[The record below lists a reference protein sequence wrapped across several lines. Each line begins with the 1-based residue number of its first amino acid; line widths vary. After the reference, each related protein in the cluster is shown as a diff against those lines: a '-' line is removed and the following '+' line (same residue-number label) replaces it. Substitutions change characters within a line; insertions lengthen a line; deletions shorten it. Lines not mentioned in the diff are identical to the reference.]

1 MGTELAGQGG
11 TRGFAL
17 ESPPA
22 LRHGGD
28 ASVDAALN
36 FERKTQVALR
46 YDRRA
51 RPGEAGQAAIG
62 HGYSTADVGRAL
74 RQERTRQGLSLRDVS
89 MRTGIPQDQL
99 RAAETGSF
107 DRPDG
112 LAALKTVRR
121 FADHLGLP
129 GDRYALAILEQWPTR
144 GRSPAPVLGV
154 VGSVAPRTGQAPAA
168 PNGNAIPKKESTGQ
182 LPASAGR
189 HPAATET
196 ASLDDD
202 RPTMAV
208 PAGAGWSGWQS
219 GWGGDAYGS
228 YGGDAF
234 FDTGVTPAVPGAQVW
249 KPRRRMPFVLRALIA
264 VIALCVVAGIALL
277 AVDRMKPAWL
287 QDLGLVQGPA
297 QTSASAQPLSRHHAA
312 VAATALALRRTSTD
326 EAVVD
331 ARGPYTVKLSAT
343 GGPAWVSVTKPGV
356 TTPVY
361 MGVIQPGTSHSLTS
375 TGTAIV
381 ELGSTAGRFSL
392 TSKVG
397 HVMPYKPP
405 TVPFRFVI
413 HATR

>member
-208 PAGAGWSGWQS
+208 PAGAEWSGWQS

-234 FDTGVTPAVPGAQVW
+234 FDTGS
-249 KPRRRMPFVLRALIA
+249 RRRYRARRS
-264 VIALCVVAGIALL
+264 G
-277 AVDRMKPAWL
+277 
-287 QDLGLVQGPA
+287 
-297 QTSASAQPLSRHHAA
+297 SR
-312 VAATALALRRTSTD
+312 V
-326 EAVVD
+326 
-331 ARGPYTVKLSAT
+331 
-343 GGPAWVSVTKPGV
+343 GGCRSCSG
-356 TTPVY
+356 
-361 MGVIQPGTSHSLTS
+361 HSS
-375 TGTAIV
+375 
-381 ELGSTAGRFSL
+381 
-392 TSKVG
+392 
-397 HVMPYKPP
+397 P
-405 TVPFRFVI
+405 
-413 HATR
+413 